1 MRSTLPAGIPTQRK
15 RRTPMRKLIIFILI
29 LIASAA
35 YAVSYPP
42 KFPQKHE
49 EFAAIE
55 GIKLKDA
62 QGTFNPLSIPR
73 SWKLISV
80 SSGERS
86 NSNNLWFQ
94 DPDGSVYLLQG
105 FMYQDKLILH
115 ENVYKIS
122 GR

>member
-1 MRSTLPAGIPTQRK
+1 MK
-15 RRTPMRKLIIFILI
+15 RRTPMRKSIILMVL
-29 LIASAA
+29 LIASTAS
-35 YAVSYPP
+35 AVSYPP
-42 KFPQKHE
+42 RLPQRPE
-49 EFAAIE
+49 EFTTIE

-94 DPDGSVYLLQG
+94 DTEGSVYLLQG
-105 FMYQDKLILH
+105 FMSEDKLILH
-115 ENVYKIS
+115 ENVYRIPVK
-122 GR
+122 